1 MLNKLKYF
9 LIGSP
14 LPSEMMAE
22 KRLNKV
28 RALAA
33 FSPDA
38 LSSVAYANQEIFL
51 GLVIAGA
58 AGLSF
63 QFPIALAITLLL
75 GIVALSYAQT
85 IRGYPSGGGSYI
97 VARENLGT
105 YPGPGSRRRAAP
117 GLHPD
122 RCGQPDRRGGGHC
135 FGFPELWPYRVWI
148 ALGLLVCDYALLNL
162 RGLRESGTVM
172 AVPVYLFLF
181 SFSGHAVV
189 WPVSGS
195 RARRPN
201 TSCCCCACLP

>member
-1 MLNKLKYF
+1 MLNRLKYVVT
-9 LIGSP
+9 GTP

-63 QFPIALAITLLL
+63 QFPIALAITILL

-105 YPGPGSRRRAAP
+105 YPGLVAGGGAAA

-122 RCGQPDRRGGGHC
+122 RGGQPDGRGGCHC
-135 FGFPELWPYRVWI
+135 FGFPGAV
-148 ALGLLVCDYALLNL
+148 
-162 RGLRESGTVM
+162 
-172 AVPVYLFLF
+172 AVPGLDRDWVC
-181 SFSGHAVV
+181 
-189 WPVSGS
+189 WW
-195 RARRPN
+195 
-201 TSCCCCACLP
+201 